1 MLEIQGLVSGYG
13 KGASVLKGVDIKV
26 ETGDRLAIMGRN
38 GMGKTLFAKTLIGLI
53 RPSAGTIRFGG
64 AEIGGL
70 PAHRVSN
77 MGMAYVPQ
85 GREIFSEFTVLE
97 NLRMGVIGKA
107 GLGMDH
113 LDRIY
118 GWFPILKERESQRA
132 GTMSGGQMQQLAI
145 ARALIGRPK
154 LLLLDEP
161 SEGIQPNI
169 VHEIAEKLRMICA
182 EEGLTIVVIEQN
194 FDMVEVLAERVAF
207 MENGKI
213 TGEVAV
219 AHLSADP
226 ELITRHMGL

>member
-1 MLEIQGLVSGYG
+1 MLEIRGLVAGYG
-13 KGASVLKGVDIKV
+13 RGASVLRGIDVRV

-38 GMGKTLFAKTLIGLI
+38 GMGKTLLAKTLIGLI
-53 RPSAGTIRFGG
+53 RPSAGAIRFAGT
-64 AEIGGL
+64 EIARL

-85 GREIFSEFTVLE
+85 GREIFSELTVLQ
-97 NLRMGVIGKA
+97 NLRMGVIGKP
-107 GLGMDH
+107 GSNMDH
-113 LDRIY
+113 LERIH
-118 GWFPILKERESQRA
+118 GWFPILKERASQLA

-145 ARALIGRPK
+145 ARALIGKPK

-169 VHEIAEKLRMICA
+169 VHEIAQKLRMICA
-182 EEGLTIVVIEQN
+182 EDGLTIVVIEQN

-213 TGEVAV
+213 AGEVAV
-219 AHLSADP
+219 ARLAADP
-226 ELITRHMGL
+226 ELISRHMGL